1 MSVFLLLLLPGWH
14 ICPCSGLI
22 LCAPCLCSLINISC
36 IWSFLSISPLLNDTK
51 WTQSFLH
58 FMKGCSRDPVGPPAN
73 CNIEKAIQGF
83 PGVCKLPCSVL
94 SVSDHSPLKIP
105 VLSLLG
111 RETSKSSCWVTAT
124 VDMILFVESANKTIN
139 QGVIA
144 EAWTE
149 SILMLW
155 SCFYPPLGSW
165 QTDRLPPFVRHLRP
179 SQDPLCGQIYSSLS
193 NLAD

>member
-1 MSVFLLLLLPGWH
+1 MSVFILMLLPGWH
-14 ICPCSGLI
+14 ICPCWGVI
-22 LCAPCLCSLINISC
+22 LCAPCLCSLINISY
-36 IWSFLSISPLLNDTK
+36 IWIFLSISPLLNDTK

-58 FMKGCSRDPVGPPAN
+58 FMKSCSRDPVGPPAN

-111 RETSKSSCWVTAT
+111 RETSKSSCWVTDT
-124 VDMILFVESANKTIN
+124 VDMILFE
-139 QGVIA
+139 GVIA

-155 SCFYPPLGSW
+155 SCFYPSLGSW
-165 QTDRLPPFVRHLRP
+165 QIDRLPAFVRHLRP
-179 SQDPLCGQIYSSLS
+179 SQDPFCGQIYSLLS